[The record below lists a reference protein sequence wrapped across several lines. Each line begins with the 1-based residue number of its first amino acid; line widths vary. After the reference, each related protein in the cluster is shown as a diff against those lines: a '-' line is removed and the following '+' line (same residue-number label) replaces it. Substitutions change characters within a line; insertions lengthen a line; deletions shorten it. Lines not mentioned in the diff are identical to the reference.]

1 MLLKVL
7 GIWALVP
14 FRLKLRLRV
23 WLILSMFTIQPSML
37 ANYSFV
43 ELLIYWG
50 FNCEQAEELGLLV
63 TRLITE
69 AFF

>member
-14 FRLKLRLRV
+14 FR
-23 WLILSMFTIQPSML
+23 LILSMFTIQPSML

-63 TRLITE
+63 TRLVTE